1 MEHSNDEIS
10 LNELFGLLRKG
21 FWLALALALIFAT
34 VIFFVTRSFPATYEA
49 SARLLV
55 TVPDSV
61 SQNVELVTANAVDPS
76 AFVTAVKGNPVLREA
91 LASLANGVNP
101 ENITISD
108 IQSLRGRLSVQTD
121 ANRLSSVLTLKL
133 SGGDPERVAQEVN
146 AVTAAL
152 LNWDRSRAT
161 RSLQNVINTLEV
173 QINAID
179 QQLADLA
186 TAVPN
191 NTGGNSNQ
199 STSISSSFTSLNANN
214 PNEEGL
220 PASIIRD
227 SSTVASLDEQRNA
240 LLILRA
246 DRVNDLNS
254 TRTLQQ
260 SAVGLLEIIEEAYAS
275 YDPVGP
281 KVLFNTLIA
290 MILGGFLGYAIFF
303 IRQAL
308 DTKIH
313 DVDTLMNITGLP
325 VLGQFPRVAGGS
337 RRLPYEKVRYL
348 RTNLQLSTA
357 NIQPKVIL
365 VTSSVSAEGK
375 SSIALS
381 LAESF
386 VRSNKKTLLIDADM
400 RQPVLHKDYYINTQ
414 DTDIQTLA
422 DHLKAGGQLD
432 VPLELDITAKQKMH
446 FIPSLTAIPDA
457 PELLAQ
463 GIKACLLKWQE
474 QYDVIVVDSA
484 PILPVADS
492 LIIAPHVN
500 ITLLITSLKD
510 ADRQR
515 VTTALELLQRIGT
528 NVAGLAVTNIERRH
542 RAHSYNYGN
551 YGYGYGDGSDK
562 PPQPSQQRG

>member
-281 KVLFNTLIA
+281 RVLFNTLIA

>member
-281 KVLFNTLIA
+281 RVLFNTLIA

-414 DTDIQTLA
+414 DTDIQTSA

>member
-91 LASLANGVNP
+91 LASLTDGVSP
-101 ENITISD
+101 ENIAISD

-281 KVLFNTLIA
+281 RVLFNTLIA

-551 YGYGYGDGSDK
+551 YGYGYGSDK